1 MARKEQLIESK
12 TKSRVCQS
20 PRLSKTEPLLP
31 QKSSGIYINREL
43 SLISFNERVL
53 SLGQDRSIPIL
64 ERLKYLCIVANNLD
78 ELFEIRVAGLK
89 ARSHE
94 ELGHSQMPDGLT
106 IEETLT
112 ILGKRTQS
120 LVQLQYEILN
130 KSVIPELKKKGINL
144 LDFHELDNQQKKW
157 ASAYFKNNVLP
168 ILTPL
173 GLDPLHPFPKVLNKS
188 LNFIIEM
195 QGKDSYGR
203 KGRVAIVQAPRLL
216 SRIIEIPK
224 KNKVTE
230 ITFINLSS
238 LIEAHATSIFPGME
252 ILGIFQFRVTR
263 NSDLYVDDEEVT
275 DLRQALKGELS
286 QRNYGDAVR
295 IEADKAISSF
305 CLNYLL
311 TEFKLKTKDC
321 YLVDGPVNLGRLI
334 TLPDCVDKPKLKF
347 KFFSP
352 KYPEYLKGGELL
364 FDYLKRE
371 DVLLHHPYECFDVVA
386 EFINNAA
393 EDKNVVAIFQTIYR
407 TGSTSGL
414 MRSLINAVN
423 KGKEVT
429 VILELMARFDEETNI
444 NWASKLEEI
453 GAHVVFGVVGN
464 KTHAKMCL
472 IVRQEGKKLIRYC
485 HLGTGNYH
493 PKTAKLYT
501 DFSLL
506 TSNKS
511 ISAEIHEIFQRL
523 TGLGKVKS
531 LRHIWQSPFRL
542 HKNVIR
548 AIKNEIV
555 ITKAGG
561 KGKIVARMNSLVE
574 TQVID
579 ALYEASKC
587 GVSIELLVRGVCM
600 LRPGVAGLSD
610 NITVRSTVGRFL
622 EHSRIFFFRNNG
634 KNDLFLSSADW
645 MDRNFFRRVEIAFPI
660 FNESLKERV
669 FYEGLQMHFTE
680 NAINWRM
687 SSDGS
692 YQLRKSSSN
701 QTISCQDGLLK
712 KYS

>member
-1 MARKEQLIESK
+1 M
-12 TKSRVCQS
+12 
-20 PRLSKTEPLLP
+20 
-31 QKSSGIYINREL
+31 
-43 SLISFNERVL
+43 
-53 SLGQDRSIPIL
+53 
-64 ERLKYLCIVANNLD
+64 
-78 ELFEIRVAGLK
+78 
-89 ARSHE
+89 
-94 ELGHSQMPDGLT
+94 
-106 IEETLT
+106 
-112 ILGKRTQS
+112 
-120 LVQLQYEILN
+120 
-130 KSVIPELKKKGINL
+130 
-144 LDFHELDNQQKKW
+144 
-157 ASAYFKNNVLP
+157 
-168 ILTPL
+168 
-173 GLDPLHPFPKVLNKS
+173 
-188 LNFIIEM
+188 
-195 QGKDSYGR
+195 
-203 KGRVAIVQAPRLL
+203 
-216 SRIIEIPK
+216 
-224 KNKVTE
+224 
-230 ITFINLSS
+230 
-238 LIEAHATSIFPGME
+238 
-252 ILGIFQFRVTR
+252 
-263 NSDLYVDDEEVT
+263 
-275 DLRQALKGELS
+275 
-286 QRNYGDAVR
+286 
-295 IEADKAISSF
+295 
-305 CLNYLL
+305 NYLL
-311 TEFKLKTKDC
+311 TEFKLEKKDC

-334 TLPDCVDKPKLKF
+334 TLPDCVVKPNLKF

-548 AIKNEIV
+548 AIKNEMT
-555 ITKAGG
+555 ITKGG
-561 KGKIVARMNSLVE
+561 GQGKIVARMNSLVE

-600 LRPGVAGLSD
+600 LRPGVSGLSD

-660 FNESLKERV
+660 FNER
-669 FYEGLQMHFTE
+669 
-680 NAINWRM
+680 
-687 SSDGS
+687 
-692 YQLRKSSSN
+692 
-701 QTISCQDGLLK
+701 LK
-712 KYS
+712 KEYLMKGCRCTSQKMQLIGE

>member
-1 MARKEQLIESK
+1 MAEKRHVFQMK
-12 TKSRVCQS
+12 TNSRIS
-20 PRLSKTEPLLP
+20 NFPRLSKTEPLLP
-31 QKSSGIYINREL
+31 NQSSGRYINREL

-53 SLGQDRSIPIL
+53 SLSHEPSIPIL

-94 ELGHSQMPDGLT
+94 ELENSYLPDGLT
-106 IEETLT
+106 IKRTLD

-120 LVQLQYEILN
+120 LVQLQYKILN
-130 KSVIPELKKKGINL
+130 QSVIPELKKEGINL
-144 LDFHELDNQQKKW
+144 LDFKELNRQQKRW
-157 ASAYFKNNVLP
+157 SSTYFKNNVLP

-195 QGKDSYGR
+195 RGKDSYGR

-216 SRIIEIPK
+216 SRIIEIPR
-224 KNKVTE
+224 KNDE
-230 ITFINLSS
+230 LSITFINLSS
-238 LIEAHATSIFPGME
+238 LIEAHASEIFPGME

-295 IEADKAISSF
+295 IETDNSISNF
-305 CLNYLL
+305 CLDYLL
-311 TEFKLKTKDC
+311 TEFKLEKKDC
-321 YLVDGPVNLGRLI
+321 YLINGPVNLGRLI
-334 TLPDCVDKPKLKF
+334 TLPDCIENPKLKF

-352 KYPEYLKGGELL
+352 KYPDYLKGEEVI
-364 FDYLKRE
+364 FDYLKKN
-371 DVLLHHPYECFDVVA
+371 DILLHHPYECFDVVA

-472 IVRQEGKKLIRYC
+472 IVRQEEKKLVRYC

-506 TSNKS
+506 TSNKPVC
-511 ISAEIHEIFQRL
+511 AEIHEIFQRL
-523 TGLGKVKS
+523 TGLGKVKP
-531 LRHIWQSPFRL
+531 LRNIWQSPFKL

-548 AIKNEIV
+548 AIKNEMAIC
-555 ITKAGG
+555 KSGG
-561 KGKIVARMNSLVE
+561 KGKIIARMNSLVE
-574 TQVID
+574 TKVID
-579 ALYEASKC
+579 TLYEASKC
-587 GVSIELLVRGVCM
+587 GVSINLLVRGVCM
-600 LRPGVAGLSD
+600 LRPGVPGLSD
-610 NITVRSTVGRFL
+610 NISVRSTVGRFL
-622 EHSRIFFFRNNG
+622 EHSRIFYFRNNG
-634 KNDLFLSSADW
+634 QNDLFLSSADW

-660 FNESLKERV
+660 LDEVLRKRV
-669 FYEGLQMHFTE
+669 FEEGLQLHFTE
-680 NAINWRM
+680 SSNNWRM

-692 YQLRKSSSN
+692 YLLRKGSSN
-701 QTISCQDGLLK
+701 QIISCQDGLLK

>member
-1 MARKEQLIESK
+1 MAKKEQSTESK
-12 TKSRVCQS
+12 SKSPILQS

-31 QKSSGIYINREL
+31 QKSLGTYINREL

-53 SLGQDRSIPIL
+53 SLGQDQSIPIL

-94 ELGHSQMPDGLT
+94 EPGNLPLPDGLT

-130 KSVIPELKKKGINL
+130 KSVIPELKKEGISL
-144 LDFHELDNQQKKW
+144 LNFHELNNQQKRW

-195 QGKDSYGR
+195 RGKDSYGR

-224 KNKVTE
+224 KDRIAE

-238 LIEAHATSIFPGME
+238 LIEAHANSIFPGME
-252 ILGIFQFRVTR
+252 IIGIFQFRVTR
-263 NSDLYVDDEEVT
+263 NSDLYVDEEEVT

-295 IEADKAISSF
+295 IETDKSISSF
-305 CLNYLL
+305 CMNYLL
-311 TEFKLKTKDC
+311 TEFKLEKKDC

-334 TLPDCVDKPKLKF
+334 TLPDYVTKPNLKF

-352 KYPEYLKGGELL
+352 KYPAYLKEGESL
-364 FDYLKRE
+364 FDYIKQE

-386 EFINNAA
+386 DFINNAA

-423 KGKEVT
+423 RGKEVT

-506 TSNKS
+506 TSNKF

-523 TGLGKVKS
+523 TGLGKVKA

-548 AIKNEIV
+548 AIKNEMM

-561 KGKIVARMNSLVE
+561 TGKIVARMNSLVE

-587 GVSIELLVRGVCM
+587 GVSIDLLVRGVCM

-660 FNESLKERV
+660 FNEKLKKRV
-669 FYEGLQMHFTE
+669 IEEGLQIHFVE

-701 QTISCQDGLLK
+701 QIISCQDGLLK